1 MALKK
6 PGELFGEKIK
16 VETPIKVEEL
26 QKQTDTVSSSFASS
40 LSEAIDKNLNLL
52 SEEYSEKLNK
62 FNHKIDTL
70 KEEINIKLD
79 GLEKD

>member
-6 PGELFGEKIK
+6 PGELFAEKIE
-16 VETPIKVEEL
+16 VETLVDETPIKVEEP
-26 QKQTDTVSSSFASS
+26 QKQTDTVSSSFANS

-62 FNHKIDTL
+62 FNHG
-70 KEEINIKLD
+70 KESSSVVTKRW
-79 GLEKD
+79 G